1 MPDFDAVYGPTPQLE
16 YRPTRN
22 YGRKTVAE
30 LKTELQTKDAT
41 TYTNKV
47 FNDMTYNDAVYAIR
61 VTPDP

>member
-30 LKTELQTKDAT
+30 LKTELQTKDST